1 VRNWQVCAR
10 RILRVIPNRGQNLND
25 LRLGDLPFS
34 NPDSDTNTTMDEMI
48 KIGDRTLGIDQ
59 QGAYGSFVDDSE
71 FEPPEPIEPMPP
83 PPPGMTDEP
92 DQQ

>member
-1 VRNWQVCAR
+1 
-10 RILRVIPNRGQNLND
+10 
-25 LRLGDLPFS
+25 
-34 NPDSDTNTTMDEMI
+34 MDEMI

>member
-1 VRNWQVCAR
+1 
-10 RILRVIPNRGQNLND
+10 
-25 LRLGDLPFS
+25 
-34 NPDSDTNTTMDEMI
+34 MDEMI

-59 QGAYGSFVDDSE
+59 QGAYGSFADDSE